1 MTKTKVDEAT
11 NTELASDNA
20 SSKDEKNSEE
30 KVDTEYSVLIN
41 GERIILTTDKFGAS
55 LVDKLEGHGIH
66 VQKNG
71 DIIILSGSG
80 GKGKACAGRLLINTR
95 SGQITKSGPIV
106 EEVTASSKGAPEDGP
121 STTEGAANSQV
132 AYSGSFSGE
141 YEMEVQGTYYLKARD
156 IVLDATDT
164 LTLKGTKVI
173 VAADEW
179 VEDTGLH
186 KSIVNSVNQ
195 VVTSQKSATT
205 MEETSFQYDPR
216 ASVNVVSG
224 GSMNIKAVGDI
235 SLGATGVME
244 TLILGKPVSV
254 PLVTISRESAYSVKT
269 ALLPISLDAATL
281 CSIKAVEAFSV
292 IAGANA
298 SIVAGGHTNIT
309 GGIGASIIAA
319 TGGASMT
326 ATTGN
331 VDITAITGNVS
342 AKAPAGN
349 FDVMAL
355 KIYLN

>member
-1 MTKTKVDEAT
+1 M
-11 NTELASDNA
+11 
-20 SSKDEKNSEE
+20 
-30 KVDTEYSVLIN
+30 
-41 GERIILTTDKFGAS
+41 
-55 LVDKLEGHGIH
+55 
-66 VQKNG
+66 
-71 DIIILSGSG
+71 
-80 GKGKACAGRLLINTR
+80 LINTR

-106 EEVTASSKGAPEDGP
+106 EEVTAKRSSPTEDG
-121 STTEGAANSQV
+121 STTTKDVDQV
-132 AYSGSFSGE
+132 AYSGDFSGD

-281 CSIKAVEAFSV
+281 CSIKAAAAFNV
-292 IAGANA
+292 LAGAD
-298 SIVAGGHTNIT
+298 
-309 GGIGASIIAA
+309 ASIIAGGSANINAGISASLLGHTNVNMIA
-319 TGGASMT
+319 TE
-326 ATTGN
+326 GN
-331 VDITAITGNVS
+331 VNLISVLGNVNV
-342 AKAPAGN
+342 KGL
-349 FDVMAL
+349 M
-355 KIYLN
+355 IYLN

>member
-1 MTKTKVDEAT
+1 MTTVNKATEA
-11 NTELASDNA
+11 ELASAD
-20 SSKDEKNSEE
+20 DEKNPEE
-30 KVDTEYSVLIN
+30 EVDTQYSILFN
-41 GERIILTTDKFGAS
+41 GQTIKFDEKFGTTEA
-55 LVDKLEGHGIH
+55 DKLGEAGISI
-66 VQKNG
+66 QKNG

-95 SGQITKSGPIV
+95 SGQLIKSGPIV
-106 EEVTASSKGAPEDGP
+106 IEATAKRSSPIEDG
-121 STTEGAANSQV
+121 STTTKDVDQV
-132 AYSGSFSGE
+132 AYSGDFSGD

-186 KSIVNSVNQ
+186 KSIVNSVDQ
-195 VVTSQKSATT
+195 VVTSQKSSTT

-224 GSMNIKAVGDI
+224 GHMNIKAVGDI
-235 SLGATGVME
+235 SMGATGVME
-244 TLILGKPVSV
+244 TLILGKPVLA
-254 PLVTISRESAYSVKT
+254 PLVKLSRESAYSVKT

-281 CSIKAVEAFSV
+281 CSIKAAAAFSV

-309 GGIGASIIAA
+309 GGTGASIIAT

-331 VDITAITGNVS
+331 VDIEATTGDVTV
-342 AKAPAGN
+342 KAPAGN

>member
-1 MTKTKVDEAT
+1 MTETKVDKAT
-11 NTELASDNA
+11 KAELASA

-106 EEVTASSKGAPEDGP
+106 EEVTAKRSSPTEDG
-121 STTEGAANSQV
+121 STTTKDDDQV
-132 AYSGSFSGE
+132 AYSGDFSGD

-224 GSMNIKAVGDI
+224 GHMNIKAAGDI
-235 SLGATGVME
+235 SMGAAGIME
-244 TLILGKPVSV
+244 TLILGNPASV
-254 PLVTISRESAYSVKT
+254 PLVKSRVSAYSVKT

-281 CSIKAVEAFSV
+281 CSIKAAAAFNV
-292 IAGANA
+292 LAGAD
-298 SIVAGGHTNIT
+298 
-309 GGIGASIIAA
+309 ASIIAGGSANINAGISASLLGHTNVNMIA
-319 TGGASMT
+319 TE
-326 ATTGN
+326 GN
-331 VDITAITGNVS
+331 VNLISVLGNVNV
-342 AKAPAGN
+342 KGL
-349 FDVMAL
+349 M
-355 KIYLN
+355 IYLN

>member
-1 MTKTKVDEAT
+1 MTETKVDEAT
-11 NTELASDNA
+11 KAELPPA
-20 SSKDEKNSEE
+20 SSNDEKNSEE

-106 EEVTASSKGAPEDGP
+106 EEVTAKRSSPTEDG
-121 STTEGAANSQV
+121 STTTKDDDQV
-132 AYSGSFSGE
+132 AYSGDFSGD

-224 GSMNIKAVGDI
+224 GHMNIKAAGDI
-235 SLGATGVME
+235 SMGAAGIME
-244 TLILGKPVSV
+244 TLILGNPASV
-254 PLVTISRESAYSVKT
+254 PLVKSRVSAYSVKT

-281 CSIKAVEAFSV
+281 CSIKAAAAFNV
-292 IAGANA
+292 LAGAD
-298 SIVAGGHTNIT
+298 
-309 GGIGASIIAA
+309 ASIIAGGSANINAGISASLLGHTNVNMIA
-319 TGGASMT
+319 TE
-326 ATTGN
+326 GN
-331 VDITAITGNVS
+331 VNLISVLGNVNV
-342 AKAPAGN
+342 KGL
-349 FDVMAL
+349 M
-355 KIYLN
+355 IYLN

>member
-1 MTKTKVDEAT
+1 MTETKTKTKVDEAT
-11 NTELASDNA
+11 NAELASDNA

-30 KVDTEYSVLIN
+30 KVDTQYSILFN
-41 GERIILTTDKFGAS
+41 GQTIKFDEKFGTTEA
-55 LVDKLEGHGIH
+55 DKLGEAGISI
-66 VQKNG
+66 QKNG

-80 GKGKACAGRLLINTR
+80 GKGKACAGRLLVNTKN
-95 SGQITKSGPIV
+95 GQLIKSGPIV
-106 EEVTASSKGAPEDGP
+106 IEATAKRSSPTEDG
-121 STTEGAANSQV
+121 STTTKDVDQV
-132 AYSGSFSGE
+132 AYSGDFSGD

-186 KSIVNSVNQ
+186 KSIVNSVDQ

-254 PLVTISRESAYSVKT
+254 PLVKISRESAYSVKT
-269 ALLPISLDAATL
+269 KLLPISLDAATL
-281 CSIKAVEAFSV
+281 CSIKAAAAFSV
-292 IAGANA
+292 IAG
-298 SIVAGGHTNIT
+298 GHANIT
-309 GGIGASIIAA
+309 GGTGVSIIST

>member
-1 MTKTKVDEAT
+1 MTETKTKTKVDEAT
-11 NTELASDNA
+11 NAELASDKA

-30 KVDTEYSVLIN
+30 KVNTQYSILFN
-41 GERIILTTDKFGAS
+41 GQTIKFDEKFGTTEA
-55 LVDKLEGHGIH
+55 DKLGEAGISI
-66 VQKNG
+66 QKNG

-80 GKGKACAGRLLINTR
+80 GKGKACAGRLLVNTKN
-95 SGQITKSGPIV
+95 GQLIKSGPIV
-106 EEVTASSKGAPEDGP
+106 IEATAERSSPTNDGSTTPEDVD
-121 STTEGAANSQV
+121 QV
-132 AYSGSFSGE
+132 AYSGYFSGDH
-141 YEMEVQGTYYLKARD
+141 EMEVQGTYYLKARD

-186 KSIVNSVNQ
+186 KSIVNSVDQ

-254 PLVTISRESAYSVKT
+254 PLVKISRESAYSVKT

-281 CSIKAVEAFSV
+281 CSIKAATAFNV
-292 IAGANA
+292 LAGAD
-298 SIVAGGHTNIT
+298 
-309 GGIGASIIAA
+309 ASIIAGGSANINAGISASLLGHTNVNMIA
-319 TGGASMT
+319 TE
-326 ATTGN
+326 GN
-331 VDITAITGNVS
+331 VNLISVLGNVNV
-342 AKAPAGN
+342 KGL
-349 FDVMAL
+349 M
-355 KIYLN
+355 IYLN

>member
-1 MTKTKVDEAT
+1 MTTVNEAT
-11 NTELASDNA
+11 EAELASAD
-20 SSKDEKNSEE
+20 DEKNPEE
-30 KVDTEYSVLIN
+30 EVDTQYSVLFN
-41 GERIILTTDKFGAS
+41 GQTIKFDDLGGTTEA
-55 LVDKLEGHGIH
+55 DKLGEAGISI
-66 VQKNG
+66 QKNG

-80 GKGKACAGRLLINTR
+80 GKGKACAGRLLVNTKN
-95 SGQITKSGPIV
+95 GQLIKSGPIV
-106 EEVTASSKGAPEDGP
+106 IEATAKRSSPINDG
-121 STTEGAANSQV
+121 STTTKDVDQV
-132 AYSGSFSGE
+132 AYSGDFSGD

-186 KSIVNSVNQ
+186 KSIVNSVDQ

-269 ALLPISLDAATL
+269 KLLPISLDAATL
-281 CSIKAVEAFSV
+281 CSIKAAAAFSV

-298 SIVAGGHTNIT
+298 SIVAGGHANIT

-331 VDITAITGNVS
+331 VDITAMTGNVS

>member
-1 MTKTKVDEAT
+1 MTETKVDEAT
-11 NTELASDNA
+11 KAELPPA
-20 SSKDEKNSEE
+20 SSNDEKNSEE

-106 EEVTASSKGAPEDGP
+106 EEVTAKRSSPTNDGSTTPEDVD
-121 STTEGAANSQV
+121 QV
-132 AYSGSFSGE
+132 AYSGYFSGDH
-141 YEMEVQGTYYLKARD
+141 EMEVQGTYYLKARD

-224 GSMNIKAVGDI
+224 GHMNIKAAGDI
-235 SLGATGVME
+235 SMGAAGIME
-244 TLILGKPVSV
+244 TLILGNPASV
-254 PLVTISRESAYSVKT
+254 PLVKSRVSAYSVKT

-281 CSIKAVEAFSV
+281 CSIKAAAAFSV
-292 IAGANA
+292 IAG
-298 SIVAGGHTNIT
+298 GHANIT
-309 GGIGASIIAA
+309 GGTGVSIIST

-331 VDITAITGNVS
+331 VDITSLKGNVS

>member
-1 MTKTKVDEAT
+1 MTTVNKATKAK
-11 NTELASDNA
+11 LPPA

-106 EEVTASSKGAPEDGP
+106 EEVTASSNGVTEDGS

-186 KSIVNSVNQ
+186 KSIVNSVDQ

-224 GSMNIKAVGDI
+224 GHMNIKAAGDI
-235 SLGATGVME
+235 SMGAAGIME
-244 TLILGKPVSV
+244 TLILGNPASV
-254 PLVTISRESAYSVKT
+254 PLVKSRVSAYSVKT

-281 CSIKAVEAFSV
+281 CSIKAAAAFNV
-292 IAGANA
+292 LAGAD
-298 SIVAGGHTNIT
+298 
-309 GGIGASIIAA
+309 ASIIAGGSANINAGISASLLGHTNVNMIA
-319 TGGASMT
+319 TE
-326 ATTGN
+326 GN
-331 VDITAITGNVS
+331 VNLISVLGNVNV
-342 AKAPAGN
+342 KGP
-349 FDVMAL
+349 M
-355 KIYLN
+355 IYLN